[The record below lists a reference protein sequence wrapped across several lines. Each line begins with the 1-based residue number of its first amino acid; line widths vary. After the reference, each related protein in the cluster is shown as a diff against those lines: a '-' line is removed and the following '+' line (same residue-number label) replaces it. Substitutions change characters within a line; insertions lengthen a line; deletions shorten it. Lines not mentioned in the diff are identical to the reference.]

1 MIRRP
6 PRSTRTDTLF
16 PYTTLFRSILK
27 AMDTGAGE
35 ARPLMSAEVARDRLQ
50 ELAAPRELNTE
61 QLAAAIQLVS
71 SPDRLVLVQGRA
83 GAGKSTTVQPV
94 AKAEAIDATARLL
107 GAEDAKSLLLTADM
121 RGAAQALAFQK

>member
-1 MIRRP
+1 MITTREAIKQERR
-6 PRSTRTDTLF
+6 
-16 PYTTLFRSILK
+16 ILK

-61 QLAAAIQLVS
+61 QLAAAIQIVS
-71 SPDRLVLVQGRA
+71 SPDRIVLVQGRA
-83 GAGKSTTVQPV
+83 GAGKSTMLQPV

-107 GAEDAKSLLLTADM
+107 GAEDAKSRSEEHTSELQSLM
-121 RGAAQALAFQK
+121 PISYS